1 MLKTS
6 QTNTCIQGNSIPQ
19 FNGPDSLRENS
30 TYRVEIWGGDL
41 DYWTNHEEVHIEEGY
56 QSQNY

>member
-1 MLKTS
+1 MMLKTS

-41 DYWTNHEEVHIEEGY
+41 DY
-56 QSQNY
+56 